1 MVKEE
6 QLQRRAARDAQTSRE
21 IKCSCPGNWLAM
33 VADSTLLLKV
43 GQRIGRNFG
52 KEIFA
57 KVKLVK
63 YNSEDKK
70 KSTMEETPTLIVSAG
85 KNELFTLNSGLK
97 TVQKRLR
104 GKWKTVT

>member
-52 KEIFA
+52 RKF
-57 KVKLVK
+57 L
-63 YNSEDKK
+63 
-70 KSTMEETPTLIVSAG
+70 
-85 KNELFTLNSGLK
+85 
-97 TVQKRLR
+97 QK
-104 GKWKTVT
+104 

>member
-1 MVKEE
+1 
-6 QLQRRAARDAQTSRE
+6 
-21 IKCSCPGNWLAM
+21 M

-43 GQRIGRNFG
+43 GQRIGRNF
-52 KEIFA
+52 EQ
-57 KVKLVK
+57 VKLVK

-70 KSTMEETPTLIVSAG
+70 RSTMEETPTLIVSAG